1 MSESDETKVN
11 KIGLDKDF
19 ITIIDG
25 KLKKIYAIL
34 EKVMYDKGDT
44 NNDQWMKKQTD
55 KFGRMLNRNVYGS
68 WYTHELLRELTL
80 LNSYFIIYEN
90 KVKHIIKKK
99 EFDND
104 ENTNKLK
111 WEQLLNNE
119 PNNNVGKLFMANIS
133 ETAFGPTVFEVSKEK
148 ADNTKIASIGNN
160 DESKPQSKDNMDT
173 ASKITSESFLGLG
186 AILIALTSN
195 SETAIKATTTGA
207 AIGATTISIAVPPF
221 GVGLIALGFLAGKAI
236 QLTHNK
242 TELLYVAEECANIV
256 QECFKMHCANAALL
270 HVFCS
275 DNQSFTV
282 IDTTAVKEK
291 VEKWK
296 GELKNA
302 TGILNRINQIRSG
315 GRKTRR
321 YRQQKKRKT
330 ARRKSKQANKQTSK
344 YLKN

>member
-1 MSESDETKVN
+1 MSDSSETIDD
-11 KIGLDKDF
+11 KIGLDQKF
-19 ITIIDG
+19 IAIIDG
-25 KLKKIYAIL
+25 KLEKIYAIL
-34 EKVMYDKGDT
+34 EKVMYGKDDDATVSG
-44 NNDQWMKKQTD
+44 

-104 ENTNKLK
+104 ENTNKENWGKLFNK
-111 WEQLLNNE
+111 NSGD
-119 PNNNVGKLFMANIS
+119 NVRQLFMANITKTGINP
-133 ETAFGPTVFEVSKEK
+133 TAFEVSKEK
-148 ADNTKIASIGNN
+148 ATLEKITVSEETTKDSNQSN
-160 DESKPQSKDNMDT
+160 DSELKQQTNQSNDNMDT

-186 AILIALTSN
+186 AVLIAMTSN
-195 SETAIKATTTGA
+195 SETVVQAATTGA
-207 AIGATTISIAVPPF
+207 AIGTATISIAVPPF

-236 QLTHNK
+236 QLTRNK

-270 HVFCS
+270 HVFC
-275 DNQSFTV
+275 NGNKTFTV
-282 IDTTAVKEK
+282 IDTTAVEAK

-296 GELKNA
+296 GELNAANDNRWNPFKN
-302 TGILNRINQIRSG
+302 G

-321 YRQQKKRKT
+321 NRQQKKRKT
-330 ARRKSKQANKQTSK
+330 ARRKSKQAKQA
-344 YLKN
+344 NI